1 MIVHH
6 RCNRYLI
13 TLMALTGLL
22 AGAGTACA
30 SPISAGTALQ
40 EFNAIIY
47 NNGATTSDIEGA
59 AVVGGTFSGGGAF
72 YSNPPASLPAGYGA
86 LTVYGN
92 TTGNVININN
102 GGNADVGGTADAHIN
117 FNGGGTYIGAP
128 PNIMADFQTSLNDLS
143 QSLANFQATGVLPT
157 SGNNVLINADPNA
170 SGMAAI
176 DLTAS
181 GLATIPS
188 FQINLADASSLIFRS
203 RT

>member
-1 MIVHH
+1 MRQPHLG
-6 RCNRYLI
+6 RY
-13 TLMALTGLL
+13 
-22 AGAGTACA
+22 GTAGVQCDH
-30 SPISAGTALQ
+30 LQ
-40 EFNAIIY
+40 QRRDDVRHRGRGRRRRHFL
-47 NNGATTSDIEGA
+47 
-59 AVVGGTFSGGGAF
+59 GGGAF